1 MTQRNRHED
10 LRRLINGGTDVDAA
24 LGALRSQGASWP
36 ECIFSLQAVRGCS
49 IAEAKRLVQASP
61 VWADVMNLE
70 GWAPAQPSAED
81 TKVSSEVQRRL
92 AHALTE
98 GMTEDERVTARQWVS
113 DLLAIRDSSEP
124 SLVRGARAVRRTL
137 RDPVVTIPKL
147 QTVQHELGVSAM
159 ALPIWIAVGAGRP
172 FADLLLEELT
182 SNVDED
188 GSDAAS
194 RGA

>member
-10 LRRLINGGTDVDAA
+10 LRRLIDSGTDLDAA

-36 ECIFSLQAVRGCS
+36 ECIASLRAVRGCS

-70 GWAPAQPSAED
+70 GWVPAQPSAED
-81 TKVSSEVQRRL
+81 TRVSSEVQRRL
-92 AHALTE
+92 ARALTQ
-98 GMTEDERVTARQWVS
+98 GMTEDERVAARQWAS
-113 DLLAIRDSSEP
+113 DLLTIRDSSEP
-124 SLVRGARAVRRTL
+124 PLVRGASAVRRTL
-137 RDPVVTIPKL
+137 RDPVVTIPRL
-147 QTVQHELGVSAM
+147 QALEHELGVSAM
-159 ALPIWIAVGAGRP
+159 ALPIWVAVGAGRP
-172 FADLLLEELT
+172 FAKLLLEELT
-182 SNVDED
+182 RSVDED